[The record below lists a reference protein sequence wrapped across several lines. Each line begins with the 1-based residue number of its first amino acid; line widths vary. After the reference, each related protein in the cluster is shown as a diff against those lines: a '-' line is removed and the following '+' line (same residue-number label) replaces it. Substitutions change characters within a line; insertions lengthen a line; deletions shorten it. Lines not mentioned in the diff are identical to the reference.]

1 MTHASVSHTR
11 RQMLFGM
18 AGAALAY
25 SQPRN
30 RIYNP
35 LLAAHTSLWLTEAAL
50 RNVRLGAILDEAFT
64 SIRRAGYGRVELS
77 SDFLAPEL
85 KIRTLEA
92 LHSNRL
98 QPAIVSDSG
107 PLWDKASAEDTRG
120 RILET
125 ARLMSRWDT
134 RFLDFHPADKPDGTP
149 KNAAELE
156 TQAYQLNR
164 MGQDLLPTGVGLM
177 VGHHLSEMQDGAREW
192 RYTMAHT
199 ESGLVSFC
207 LDLDW
212 AVRAGMRPLP
222 LLDTAGSR
230 LRNLPL
236 RNPRNGVSQE
246 VLREGDIEMVPVARY
261 LRQSSY
267 DGYLVVDLSA
277 NPQVSREL
285 PLTEALS
292 RSRWFMQE
300 IFGMRPGSPPVDM
313 GPHVRERKQS

>member
-1 MTHASVSHTR
+1 MRNASVSHTR

-50 RNVRLGAILDEAFT
+50 RNVQLRAIVDEAFA
-64 SIRRAGYGRVELS
+64 SIQRAGYGRVELAP
-77 SDFLAPEL
+77 DFLAPDL
-85 KIRTLEA
+85 KMRTFEA
-92 LHSNRL
+92 LHAHKL
-98 QPAIVSDSG
+98 QPAIVADSG
-107 PLWDKASAEDTRG
+107 PLWEKSMAEDTRG

-125 ARLMSRWDT
+125 ARFMTRWDT
-134 RFLDFHPADKPDGTP
+134 GFLDFHPADKPDGAP
-149 KNAAELE
+149 KTTAELE

-164 MGQDLLPTGVGLM
+164 MGQELNQTGVALM
-177 VGHHLSEMQDGAREW
+177 VGHHLTEMQQDAREW
-192 RYTMAHT
+192 RYTLAHT
-199 ESGLVSFC
+199 EPGLVSFC
-207 LDLDW
+207 LDPDW
-212 AVRAGMRPLP
+212 AVRAGMQPLV

-230 LRNLPL
+230 LRNLQL

-246 VLREGDIEMVPVARY
+246 LLREGDIDMLPIARF
-261 LRQSSY
+261 LRQSLY

-277 NPQVSREL
+277 SRQMQRQY

-292 RSRWFMQE
+292 RSRWYMQQV
-300 IFGMRPGSPPVDM
+300 FGERPGNPPVDM
-313 GPHVRERKQS
+313 GPHVRERRQG

>member
-1 MTHASVSHTR
+1 MSHQSLWHTR

-50 RNVRLGAILDEAFT
+50 RNVRLGAILDEAFA
-64 SIRRAGYGRVELS
+64 SIQRAGYRRVELA

-85 KIRTLEA
+85 RTRTLEA
-92 LHSNRL
+92 LHANKL
-98 QPAIVSDSG
+98 QPAVIADTG
-107 PLWDKASAEDTRG
+107 TLWEKSAAEDTRG

-134 RFLDFHPADKPDGTP
+134 RFLDFHPADKPDGSAKTTE
-149 KNAAELE
+149 ELE

-164 MGQDLLPTGVGLM
+164 MGQDLSPFGIALM
-177 VGHHLSEMQDGAREW
+177 AGHHLTEMQEAAREW
-192 RYTMAHT
+192 RYTVAHT
-199 ESGLVSFC
+199 EAGLVSFC
-207 LDLDW
+207 LDPDW
-212 AVRAGMRPLP
+212 AVRAGMRPLT

-230 LRNLPL
+230 LRSLPL

-246 VLREGDIEMVPVARY
+246 LLRDGDIDMVPIARF

-277 NPQVSREL
+277 NAQMRREY
-285 PLTEALS
+285 PLIEALS
-292 RSRWFMQE
+292 LSRWYMQQV
-300 IFGMRPGSPPVDM
+300 FGTRPGNPPVDM
-313 GPHVRERKQS
+313 GPHVRERRQG